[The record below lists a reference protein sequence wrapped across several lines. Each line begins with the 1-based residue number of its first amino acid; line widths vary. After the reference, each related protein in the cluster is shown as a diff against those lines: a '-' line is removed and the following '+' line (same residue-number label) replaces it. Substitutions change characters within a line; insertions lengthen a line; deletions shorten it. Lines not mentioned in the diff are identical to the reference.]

1 MTNRENMEPKRSWIR
16 EPFSGLSHLAGAVL
30 SVVALIVL
38 LVLAHGRLRETVG
51 CAVYGGSLILLYTSS
66 ALYHS
71 LHLDEQKVRWL
82 QRCDYMAI
90 FLLIA
95 GTYTPVCLVA
105 LRGPIGLELLAAV
118 YSIAFMGIGIILF
131 WRRAPH
137 WVRVTLYIVMG
148 WLAVI
153 ALPPLRA
160 VLTHAAL
167 AWLIAGG
174 VVYTLGTVVYATGRP
189 RLWPG
194 KFGSHDLWHLF
205 VLGGSACHLILIV
218 GLIARP

>member
-1 MTNRENMEPKRSWIR
+1 MEQKRSWIR
-16 EPFSGLSHLAGAVL
+16 EPFCGLSHFAGAVL
-30 SVVALIVL
+30 SVAALVVL
-38 LVLAHGRLRETVG
+38 LVLAHGRLRQTVG
-51 CAVYGGSLILLYTSS
+51 CAIYGGSLILLYTSS

-71 LHLDEQKVRWL
+71 LHVNEGKLRWL

-105 LRGPIGLELLAAV
+105 LRGPFGLALLGAV
-118 YSIAFMGIGIILF
+118 YAIALTGIAIILF
-131 WRRAPH
+131 WKHAPN
-137 WVRVTLYIVMG
+137 WVRVALYIGMG
-148 WLAVI
+148 WLGVI

-160 VLTHAAL
+160 VLTDAAL
-167 AWLIAGG
+167 AWLVAGG

-194 KFGSHDLWHLF
+194 KFG
-205 VLGGSACHLILIV
+205 
-218 GLIARP
+218 